1 MRILSGIL
9 LAAVSAVPVAAQ
21 DAPLEQP
28 DVERVYTPI
37 PAERLEE
44 MVPKH
49 PGYLGALAPA
59 NLNADRA
66 PAPINITGTW
76 FVDLSEGFAHYM
88 FGPPYPRFGPEG
100 VEALIESAR
109 AEEEGRR
116 YRNSVG
122 DCYPLGMPMIM
133 TRVWP
138 HAFIQLP
145 TAIYMISGFN
155 NSVRTIF
162 IDGRDF
168 TDPDIVVPSYNGES
182 VGHWEGDTLVVETRY
197 FETDHHW
204 IDSGIPISEAT
215 TPQLYMLMRRT
226 LADVGLASYSA
237 KNAYQRVRPFMVN
250 GEPTCTPE
258 EEGMLRKDG
267 SYPSGHTSIGWGW
280 ALILAELMPEKAEA
294 ILARG
299 RAFGES
305 RNVCNVHWHSDVVAG
320 RMVAASAYSQL
331 HNNEDFLAAMGA
343 TRKELAGLDM
353 AALSP
358 SRDCEEEAKALSITT
373 LGK

>member
-204 IDSGIPISEAT
+204 IDSGIPISEEFSIIERFSLSGDDNEVMT
-215 TPQLYMLMRRT
+215 VEYVLTDPQMWEGEWRSTKQFTRQDYT
-226 LADVGLASYSA
+226 DINESQCIYAY
-237 KNAYQRVRPFMVN
+237 NANLP
-250 GEPTCTPE
+250 GTE
-258 EEGMLRKDG
+258 LG
-267 SYPSGHTSIGWGW
+267 S
-280 ALILAELMPEKAEA
+280 
-294 ILARG
+294 
-299 RAFGES
+299 
-305 RNVCNVHWHSDVVAG
+305 
-320 RMVAASAYSQL
+320 
-331 HNNEDFLAAMGA
+331 
-343 TRKELAGLDM
+343 
-353 AALSP
+353 
-358 SRDCEEEAKALSITT
+358 EEAEDRGVSEVEGVIE
-373 LGK
+373 